1 MNIDALLKQVKERNK
16 QAVEAE
22 RDDGIPSELPKNVET
37 EGQEGDEE
45 KVMELLE
52 AIEQGGE
59 VKGAAEHIMTAKI
72 AEEMA
77 DLDQIIIE
85 KQAEH
90 FGVVM
95 ADAFAQRL
103 VDINNPPIS
112 EKQAEEMVKA
122 AGEEEYSRWF
132 HAGNALWDGYFAKA
146 AEDGADGGEGII
158 DNGGQP
164 VPSAVNQDEAAVLAE
179 DLAGYLASEFGG
191 GEGGEGDGKSASE
204 KSALAG
210 KILNYFRGAVA
221 KGAPIYAPGEIARAA
236 GRGVNPT
243 ALAEHLGRAE
253 GAGHKFMRQL
263 VQEPGTLAMKARL
276 HAKNNPVKSIAAGT
290 VALGGAGYGGYRA
303 LSGKKQS
310 SDAGSIINAFTSG
323 VITKEAAAE
332 KLLSLRQ

>member
-1 MNIDALLKQVKERNK
+1 MNIGAMLKQVKERNK

-22 RDDGIPSELPKNVET
+22 RDNQIPSELPKNVAT
-37 EGQEGDEE
+37 EGQEGDEQ

-52 AIEQGGE
+52 AIEQNGE
-59 VKGAAEHIMTAKI
+59 ANGASESIMTAKI

-95 ADAFAQRL
+95 ADSFAQRL
-103 VDINNPPIS
+103 IDINNPLIS

-146 AEDGADGGEGII
+146 AADGADGGEGIV
-158 DNGGQP
+158 DNGAEAT
-164 VPSAVNQDEAAVLAE
+164 PSAVNADEAAVLAE
-179 DLAGYLASEFGG
+179 DLAGYLSSEFGG
-191 GEGGEGDGKSASE
+191 DEGGEGDGKSASE
-204 KSALAG
+204 KQAFKADFAKKIYKYLKGMPEGVGGGVRRVAHRAGDAVYGKPGANIIGRLRANVGNRLIDAGNFASAH
-210 KILNYFRGAVA
+210 
-221 KGAPIYAPGEIARAA
+221 KGT
-236 GRGVNPT
+236 V
-243 ALAEHLGRAE
+243 
-253 GAGHKFMRQL
+253 GAGVM
-263 VQEPGTLAMKARL
+263 G
-276 HAKNNPVKSIAAGT
+276 AG
-290 VALGGAGYGGYRA
+290 ALGLGGAGYAGYNK
-303 LSGKKQS
+303 LTSKKQS
-310 SDAGSIINAFTSG
+310 SDAGSIIDAFASG